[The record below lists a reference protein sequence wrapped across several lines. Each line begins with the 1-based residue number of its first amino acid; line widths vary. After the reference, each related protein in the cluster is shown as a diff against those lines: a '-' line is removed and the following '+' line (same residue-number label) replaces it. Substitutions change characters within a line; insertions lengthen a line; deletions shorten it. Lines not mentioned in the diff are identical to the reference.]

1 MGNMTLKY
9 IRNAAFVTGL
19 FLVIYALIFFGVL
32 NRYHSTILILI
43 MIGIIAAVSLNLST
57 GMLGQLVLGHA
68 AFMGLGAYGAALL
81 GKAIFANGWFSFI
94 PWSGVHDLLVFIISA
109 LVGGLIAAL
118 AGIMVGT
125 PALRLKGD
133 YLGIMTLGFGEV
145 VIAFISNLTSI
156 TGGAQGLKA
165 IPRIVTFPVAYW
177 TMVICV
183 TLIVFIMKSRHG
195 RAILSIR
202 ENEIAAEAVGINL
215 TKYKVVTFSIA
226 AFFGGISGA
235 VLAFSQGFIAPSI
248 TSFGFVKSIEVFV
261 IVVLGGMGSIT
272 GSIISATILT
282 FLPEALRQFA
292 SYRLLVYSLIL
303 VFMML
308 YRPQGIFGTAEM
320 SLTAAINK
328 VKSLSKSFHKLL
340 KKTFSRGEK

>member
-1 MGNMTLKY
+1 MSTMARKYLRNFLFIVGIFVVIQSLIMT
-9 IRNAAFVTGL
+9 
-19 FLVIYALIFFGVL
+19 GVF
-32 NRYHSTILILI
+32 NRYYSTILILI
-43 MIGIIAAVSLNLST
+43 MIGIIAAVSLNMAT

-68 AFMGLGAYGAALL
+68 AFMGLGAYGAALTA
-81 GKAIFANGWFSFI
+81 KALLSVGMPNVLLFA
-94 PWSGVHDLLVFIISA
+94 ISA
-109 LVGGLIAAL
+109 IVGGLVAAL
-118 AGIMVGT
+118 AGVLVGT

-145 VIAFISNLTSI
+145 VIVFLTNIPSI
-156 TGGAQGLKA
+156 TGGAQGLMG
-165 IPRIVTFPVAYW
+165 IPRIMTFPIAFW

-183 TLIVFIMKSRHG
+183 SIIVFIMKSRHG

-235 VLAFSQGFIAPSI
+235 IFAFVQGFIAPTV
-248 TSFGFVKSIEVFV
+248 TSFGFVKSIEMFV

-272 GSIISATILT
+272 GSIISASILT
-282 FLPEALRQFA
+282 FLPEALREFA

-303 VFMML
+303 VVMML
-308 YRPQGIFGTAEM
+308 FRPQGIFGTAEL
-320 SLTAAINK
+320 SLTGAIQK
-328 VKSLSKSFHKLL
+328 VKSLFK
-340 KKTFSRGEK
+340 RGEK